1 MKVDSA
7 APCQCHSSG
16 GGVDGL
22 AGVDGDG
29 LAAAGLDERD
39 PVSDAEG
46 LAEGVD
52 VPGCPCPGCE
62 ADDAGCHPVRLGPLL
77 SDRINPDVASEPFR
91 WPFAGRLGGFDLHG
105 FST

>member
-52 VPGCPCPGCE
+52 VPAVRAPGAKRTMPAAIRC
-62 ADDAGCHPVRLGPLL
+62 G
-77 SDRINPDVASEPFR
+77 
-91 WPFAGRLGGFDLHG
+91 WGRC
-105 FST
+105 